1 MPSPT
6 FATLALG
13 ILASVPVTLLIWA
26 ITAAVWARFG
36 RPRLDLTTAIFEH
49 PDPATE
55 ADRLRTT
62 GNMLAV
68 ATGVAVVTF
77 VALGLAA
84 HAGERADA
92 WLLIAAPVAASG
104 VGLGVLM
111 VWPLPSRPGVGV
123 ISWRDAAPAPLVGT
137 LGVLAVLSVAG
148 LVAAGFAS
156 ASDPDGGGY
165 TALGM
170 PSVLD
175 WTIGAGGEPVEIEYA
190 PGMVTR
196 PFPGWTYGVPIIG
209 GILIVCALGI
219 AVIARLVDPKGAYGD
234 PSLVGAYLRIHVGIV
249 ATCLATAATAF
260 LAGGASFF
268 AGTAYAAASLTPL
281 RQELAGGDRP
291 FTYAEPLHT
300 AALVLQ
306 YAGVALVIGSTLAI
320 GFAAAAS
327 RDVVRA
333 RHRVHALPRV

>member
-92 WLLIAAPVAASG
+92 WPEALRLEPGPAAGSRGRVVAA
-104 VGLGVLM
+104 
-111 VWPLPSRPGVGV
+111 R
-123 ISWRDAAPAPLVGT
+123 
-137 LGVLAVLSVAG
+137 LA
-148 LVAAGFAS
+148 
-156 ASDPDGGGY
+156 DDH
-165 TALGM
+165 
-170 PSVLD
+170 
-175 WTIGAGGEPVEIEYA
+175 
-190 PGMVTR
+190 
-196 PFPGWTYGVPIIG
+196 
-209 GILIVCALGI
+209 
-219 AVIARLVDPKGAYGD
+219 ARLLECFAHGGQRLGRGAD
-234 PSLVGAYLRIHVGIV
+234 V
-249 ATCLATAATAF
+249 
-260 LAGGASFF
+260 GGA
-268 AGTAYAAASLTPL
+268 AAH
-281 RQELAGGDRP
+281 GDL
-291 FTYAEPLHT
+291 E
-300 AALVLQ
+300 ALL
-306 YAGVALVIGSTLAI
+306 LM
-320 GFAAAAS
+320 
-327 RDVVRA
+327 RR
-333 RHRVHALPRV
+333 